1 MQFPIVLPRIIVLLL
16 AISFISAAEVRAQ
29 KSEPAGLNVP
39 PPQPDLFEVSLGFNY
54 IYLDDQ
60 FPETKNLYG
69 VEASAFINATSWL
82 AAGGDGRLGPAPTI
96 DELIASGEFMADF
109 GSHSIPAFFGRTID
123 VDSQRYVYVFGP
135 RFTVWHNP
143 RFRVFVEGL
152 AGGVH
157 AEAKFTLARFSSSIS
172 QTASADGFAT
182 VLGAGFDWRLTP
194 HLSWRVVQ
202 ADYLGTDLSSQW
214 QSNFRASTSIAYS
227 FGQR

>member
-1 MQFPIVLPRIIVLLL
+1 MQFPIVFPRIVVPLL

-82 AAGGDGRLGPAPTI
+82 AAGG
-96 DELIASGEFMADF
+96 EFMADF

-143 RFRVFVEGL
+143 RFRVFVEAL

-157 AEAKFTLARFSSSIS
+157 AEAKVSTQSPFSFSRTAR
-172 QTASADGFAT
+172 ADGFAT
-182 VLGAGFDWRLTP
+182 ALGAGFDWRFTP
-194 HLSWRVVQ
+194 HLSWRIAQ

-214 QSNFRASTSIAYS
+214 QSDFRASTSIVYS
-227 FGQR
+227 FGRP